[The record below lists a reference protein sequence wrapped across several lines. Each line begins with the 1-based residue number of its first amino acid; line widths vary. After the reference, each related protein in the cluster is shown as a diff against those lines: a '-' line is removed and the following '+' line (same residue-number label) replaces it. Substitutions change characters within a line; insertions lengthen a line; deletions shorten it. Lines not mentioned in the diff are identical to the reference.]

1 MCLFAMKEAVCV
13 NLTRGHKADTRD
25 KNDTISARNC
35 SVFCHRGVRP
45 HPDAMVGFKCMLQRL
60 HKSTIHS
67 V

>member
-1 MCLFAMKEAVCV
+1 MFRFNCNDGAFIFIDI
-13 NLTRGHKADTRD
+13 HADTRD
-25 KNDTISARNC
+25 KNNTIPARNC

>member
-1 MCLFAMKEAVCV
+1 MFRFNCSDGAFIDI
-13 NLTRGHKADTRD
+13 HADTRD
-25 KNDTISARNC
+25 KNDTIPTRNC

>member
-1 MCLFAMKEAVCV
+1 MFRFNCNDGAFIDI
-13 NLTRGHKADTRD
+13 HADTRD
-25 KNDTISARNC
+25 KNDTIPTRNC

>member
-1 MCLFAMKEAVCV
+1 MFRFNCNDGAFIDI
-13 NLTRGHKADTRD
+13 HADTRD
-25 KNDTISARNC
+25 KNDTIPARNC
-35 SVFCHRGVRP
+35 SVFWHRGVRP